1 MHPALIDRR
10 RVLMTTDTLTGVWE
24 HALELARGLVR
35 CGMAP
40 TLAVLG
46 GPLSGAHRTAAAA
59 VPGLTLH
66 EGPFRPDWVPGCP
79 PDRGCDRIRQAGDWL
94 LALERRLAPDLIH
107 LNHPIHAVLPWR
119 APVLAAVHGCAVAW
133 RQGVGQRARADD
145 PCAALAWQDHR
156 ERLAAGLR
164 AAGRVVAPSRTLLAH
179 LHRLHGPLP
188 AALVIGPGRDPV
200 QYRPRVKENT
210 VIGAGR
216 LWDPGVNVAALDAVA
231 PWLDWP
237 VVVAGGWQRPDGQGA
252 SPENASPENAQC
264 LGIVP
269 SAELAAWFSRA
280 AIFVRPARYTG
291 DGLTVLEAAQ
301 SGCALVLGDLPA
313 LRETWQ
319 GVAVFV
325 PPDDHDT
332 LRRVLA
338 TLIAA
343 PEHCRR
349 LGLAARRRGG
359 GWTAER
365 MVQAYRAAYDGLLA
379 VSRPAAAGRRQGGG
393 SP

>member
-1 MHPALIDRR
+1 MESSLESPVARPALTDRR

-24 HALELARGLVR
+24 HAMELARGLAR
-35 CGMAP
+35 SGMVP

-46 GPLSGAHRTAAAA
+46 GPLSGAHRTAAAT
-59 VPGLTLH
+59 VPGLALH
-66 EGPFRPDWVPGCP
+66 ESPFRPDWVPGCL
-79 PDRGCDRIRQAGDWL
+79 PDFGCDPIRHAGDWL
-94 LALERRLAPDLIH
+94 LALERRLVPDVVH
-107 LNHPIHAVLPWR
+107 LNHPIYGALPWR
-119 APVLAAVHGCAVAW
+119 APVVADLHGGAAAW
-133 RQGVGQRARADD
+133 RPGGG
-145 PCAALAWQDHR
+145 HR
-156 ERLAAGLR
+156 ERLATGLR

-179 LHRLHGPLP
+179 LNRQHGPLP
-188 AALVIGPGRDPV
+188 KALVIGPGRDPV

-231 PWLDWP
+231 PRLDWP
-237 VVVAGGWQRPDGQGA
+237 VMVAGAWQRPDGQGV
-252 SPENASPENAQC
+252 PPENAQC

-280 AIFVRPARYTG
+280 AIFARPARCVG
-291 DGLTVLEAAQ
+291 DGLAVLEAAQ

-313 LRETWQ
+313 LREVWQ
-319 GVAVFV
+319 GAAVFV

-338 TLIAA
+338 TLIAT

-359 GWTAER
+359 AWTAER
-365 MVQAYRAAYDGLLA
+365 MVQAYRAAYHGL
-379 VSRPAAAGRRQGGG
+379 PAAVR
-393 SP
+393 